1 MINRKT
7 SQTPSR
13 RRRCMVTRHM
23 YFAESTDTYGIA
35 FLELP
40 NYNIKKYELLYPC
53 FFYVGAQVL
62 KPIPFYITFWYYY
75 TAKKSIVNYFC
86 KNSVIILENL
96 SYIFL
101 FCYNRK
107 NHFDFINIFWIHQ
120 FPRYFS
126 VPNRFLLYRAEF
138 FLIFFP
144 AL

>member
-1 MINRKT
+1 
-7 SQTPSR
+7 
-13 RRRCMVTRHM
+13 MVTRHM

-53 FFYVGAQVL
+53 FFVTEHKKRLVL
-62 KPIPFYITFWYYY
+62 HFQMQHKPKKHNQFLCWSTGPKTYTFLYHFLVLLYC
-75 TAKKSIVNYFC
+75 KKSIVNYFC

-107 NHFDFINIFWIHQ
+107 NHFDFINIF
-120 FPRYFS
+120 
-126 VPNRFLLYRAEF
+126 
-138 FLIFFP
+138 
-144 AL
+144 